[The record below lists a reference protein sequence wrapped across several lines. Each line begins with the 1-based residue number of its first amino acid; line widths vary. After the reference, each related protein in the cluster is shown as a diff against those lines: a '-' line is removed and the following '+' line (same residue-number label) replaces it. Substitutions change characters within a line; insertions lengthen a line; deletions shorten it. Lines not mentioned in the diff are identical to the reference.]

1 MAKSA
6 QKTIGIRYNMEDKVK
21 RDFDNPVDHPFD
33 LGFVNFVQHPS
44 NANYV
49 VFRFG
54 DQNRANDFEEAL
66 KAAGIWYER
75 DVEMKRTVEIV
86 MFGIHKTD
94 FKKAQKIN
102 FAVEGKH
109 KKPII
114 PFKALRYGIL
124 VVGLGLLILA
134 TIGYC
139 KAQNRLRILNES
151 NSSLVNTQ

>member
-1 MAKSA
+1 
-6 QKTIGIRYNMEDKVK
+6 MEDRVK

-54 DQNRANDFEEAL
+54 DQNRANDFEAAL
-66 KAAGIWYER
+66 RTAGIWYER

-94 FKKAQKIN
+94 FNKVQKIN
-102 FAVEGKH
+102 FSVEGKH

-124 VVGLGLLILA
+124 VIGLGLLILA
-134 TIGYC
+134 TVGYC
-139 KAQNRLRILNES
+139 KAQDKLSSLNDS
-151 NSSLVNTQ
+151 SSSLVID

>member
-1 MAKSA
+1 
-6 QKTIGIRYNMEDKVK
+6 MEDRIK
-21 RDFDNPVDHPFD
+21 RDYDNPVDHPFD

-54 DQNRANDFEEAL
+54 DQHRANDFEEGL
-66 KAAGIWYER
+66 KSAGIWYER
-75 DVEMKRTVEIV
+75 DVEMKRTVEV
-86 MFGIHKTD
+86 VLFGIHKTD
-94 FKKAQKIN
+94 FKKAQNIN
-102 FAVEGKH
+102 FSVEGKH

-151 NSSLVNTQ
+151 NSSLVIEQ